1 MSDKVEFKL
10 ELSEEARTALYQ
22 LADKAGMSADEYL
35 ESILWK
41 YVNNELS
48 FNDDSTW

>member
-35 ESILWK
+35 ENILWK
-41 YVNNELS
+41 YVNGEITLC
-48 FNDDSTW
+48 DKE